1 VAAPVPSVGFGH
13 FLSVAT
19 AFSQPFK
26 RIFAV
31 LYRPVKQL
39 DIEFHPESRF
49 FVRTIRYE
57 NPTRSILEEWLYL
70 PELAGLQRATTLARR
85 MQSGSAGL
93 YLAYIF
99 LTLLV
104 LLLVAVR

>member
-1 VAAPVPSVGFGH
+1 MEYT
-13 FLSVAT
+13 AT

-31 LYRPVKQL
+31 LYRPQKQL
-39 DIEFHPESRF
+39 EIEFHAESRF

-57 NPTRSILEEWLYL
+57 NPTRSLIEDWLYVPL
-70 PELAGLQRATTLARR
+70 LGAGHQAARVARR
-85 MQSGSAGL
+85 IQSGSANL

-99 LTLLV
+99 VALLAS
-104 LLLVAVR
+104 LLVATW